1 MNETTARQFG
11 DYLRKHRT
19 DQHLS
24 VRALATRAGIDHA
37 TLVHLEH
44 GKYRTPRPDTLK
56 GIATALGLPMA
67 DVFALA
73 NYVVPYDLPS
83 FSPYLRAKYG
93 DLPAAAIADLDS
105 YFRDLVDQH
114 HLDLKG
120 PAPGEDEDHSGK
132 A

>member
-19 DQHLS
+19 DQHLN
-24 VRALATRAGIDHA
+24 VRALAARAGVDHT
-37 TLVHLEH
+37 TLVRLER
-44 GKYRTPRPDTLK
+44 GENRTPRPDTLK